1 MRGRWISNSSDRFG
15 IFSRLPLVEPSVGWP
30 VDRFHGTDPPH
41 FNEGTHLI
49 SGKGPTPFQV
59 VPFVF

>member
-1 MRGRWISNSSDRFG
+1 MKDKNNPGKTC
-15 IFSRLPLVEPSVGWP
+15 SRIVLTVTG
-30 VDRFHGTDPPH
+30 DRFHGTDPPN